1 MESPP
6 SESPFKKDEPVSGSR
21 FWIYLTG
28 VSTLVWL
35 GIALWHWGK
44 RIQNETDFFMLA
56 TAAVLLGMLAVF
68 LFQAG
73 IAAGQCRQQRNFET
87 MADAVRPQRR
97 VWAILAILGTAGGVC
112 FSVWALQHRPINDYI
127 RTLLQQQQQQQL
139 NQQQSADKNN
149 RPNSL

>member
-28 VSTLVWL
+28 LSVLVWL
-35 GIALWHWGK
+35 AMVLWHWGQ
-44 RIQNETDFFMLA
+44 RIGDETDFFMLA
-56 TAAVLLGMLAVF
+56 TAAVLLGILAVF

-73 IAAGQCRQQRNFET
+73 NAAGRCRQQRNFET

-97 VWAILAILGTAGGVC
+97 VWAILAIFGAAGAVS
-112 FSVWALQHRPINDYI
+112 FTVWALQHRPVNDYI
-127 RTLLQQQQQQQL
+127 RTQSQQQQKLQLKQQQ
-139 NQQQSADKNN
+139 AAEKNN